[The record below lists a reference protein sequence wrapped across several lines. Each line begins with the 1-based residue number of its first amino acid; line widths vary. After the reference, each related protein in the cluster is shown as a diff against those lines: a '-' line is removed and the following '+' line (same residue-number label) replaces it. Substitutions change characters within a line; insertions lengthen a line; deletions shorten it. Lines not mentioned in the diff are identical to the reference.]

1 MKISNLF
8 EVLSAYARAELYAV
22 SSIKN
27 FSDVHLMW
35 GPAYARLACGI
46 GARNFSLFGLAA
58 VPKWRW
64 PDYLANEPLKKRY
77 AAITPTATRALADDK
92 VKFFE
97 HCRDNAIDTASIL
110 TLVTPL
116 KHEGGHVT
124 HSYSPEEL
132 QRVLPPG
139 EYFLKPSNGSHG
151 EGAFSLVVTGS
162 ELRWCGRCGSYADFF
177 AYCVSRLEH
186 TRALIVQAKV
196 FNHHRIRAFTKAKG
210 LSTVRVVTVRT
221 GGDIEVIGACLRMA
235 VGDVEIDSFL
245 HGANGN
251 LVAAVDV
258 ESGALITGRGSNSK
272 VWPKMTDV
280 AQHPGSG
287 MPIVG
292 FHLPYWA
299 EVIALVSKA
308 HHSIES
314 LHTVGWDVAITDNG
328 PLIIEANWRY
338 DIDILQ
344 VAYKTGYKRIIDQK
358 VAA

>member
-1 MKISNLF
+1 MKLSNVF

-22 SSIKN
+22 SSIKH
-27 FSDVHLMW
+27 FSDVHLLW
-35 GPAYARLACGI
+35 GPAYARLTCGI
-46 GARNFSLFGLAA
+46 GARNFALFGLAA
-58 VPKWRW
+58 VPKRQW

-77 AAITPTATRALADDK
+77 AAITPDAARALADDK

-97 HCRDNAIDTASIL
+97 HCRANGIDTAAIL
-110 TLVTPL
+110 TLITPL
-116 KHEGGHVT
+116 KQEGGHVT
-124 HSYSPEEL
+124 HSYSPEALE
-132 QRVLPPG
+132 RVLPSG
-139 EYFLKPSNGSHG
+139 EYFVKPSNGSHG
-151 EGAFSLVVTGS
+151 EGAFSVVVSDST
-162 ELRWCGRCGSYADFF
+162 LRWCGRVGSYKDFF
-177 AYCVSRLEH
+177 EYCVLALQH
-186 TRALIVQAKV
+186 TRALIVQSKV
-196 FNHHRIRAFTKAKG
+196 FNHHRIREFTRAKG
-210 LSTVRVVTVRT
+210 LSTVRVVTVRN
-221 GGDIEVIGACLRMA
+221 GANIDVIGACLRLA

-251 LVAAVDV
+251 LLAAVEV
-258 ESGALITGRGSNSK
+258 ESGALITGRGSNSRA
-272 VWPKMTDV
+272 WPKMADV
-280 AQHPGSG
+280 IRHPGSG

-292 FHLPYWA
+292 FHLPFWN

-308 HHSIES
+308 HESIEF